1 MAVDTQRTTQRM
13 KAHNKHA
20 ALAAMLAAAALAAA
34 GCTASRPGPQA
45 GPFTTEV
52 INAYTPVK
60 DQGRSDAC
68 WAYAMLAAIETEHI
82 MRGDSVHLSPAYA
95 LRSALAEGFSRCY
108 LSRGAVE
115 VATRGTML
123 TLIATIAGGGIVP
136 YDAYHRAGGDAAAVA
151 ARKAGRLAAA
161 EASRRSGLRRG
172 KLKLRRLLDETFG
185 PEPRAVYMLGA
196 RYTPQEFARS
206 VCAPGEWVA
215 LTSFT
220 HHPFYTD
227 IDLEL
232 ADNHGRERFRNVPID
247 TLMACMERAV
257 RAGRGVCWEG
267 DVSEPGFSFGRGVAL
282 LPAGTPTGQADRQVA
297 FERFATTDD
306 HCMAVVGLARDARGR
321 LFYIMKNSWGTAN
334 PYGGLMYVAEDYV
347 RLKTIAVAMPRN

>member
-1 MAVDTQRTTQRM
+1 MQ
-13 KAHNKHA
+13 
-20 ALAAMLAAAALAAA
+20 
-34 GCTASRPGPQA
+34 ASIR
-45 GPFTTEV
+45 
-52 INAYTPVK
+52 
-60 DQGRSDAC
+60 
-68 WAYAMLAAIETEHI
+68 
-82 MRGDSVHLSPAYA
+82 
-95 LRSALAEGFSRCY
+95 FSRA
-108 LSRGAVE
+108 LQ
-115 VATRGTML
+115 
-123 TLIATIAGGGIVP
+123 
-136 YDAYHRAGGDAAAVA
+136 
-151 ARKAGRLAAA
+151 AGRLAAA

-232 ADNHGRERFRNVPID
+232 ADNHGRERFSNVPID

-321 LFYIMKNSWGTAN
+321 LFYIMKNSWGTSN